1 MLCPL
6 LYLQLATATL
16 SYDRLGVG
24 RSAHP
29 DGIQVVQI
37 SYEIAEFA
45 AIARMLRAGSFSG
58 IPAFSTV
65 VGVGHSYGSNLLVGL
80 ASTTPDILNATVLTG
95 FTNNAT
101 SGPLGLAGFDSTLAN
116 VAYPARFSE
125 LSNAYVIT
133 PSVSADQQEFFHHP
147 NYTQTALEL
156 FTTTKGE
163 YSIGQLDSISGVLA
177 LPRKEYKKP
186 TFVITG
192 NNDAPFC

>member
-45 AIARMLRAGSFSG
+45 AIAGMLRAGSFAG

-125 LSNAYVIT
+125 LSNAY
-133 PSVSADQQEFFHHP
+133 ADQQEFFHYP

-156 FTTTKGE
+156 FTTSKGE

-192 NNDAPFC
+192 NNDAPYCQ